1 MRFIGA
7 CPCFF
12 FVFVSECIHAVK
24 VRGMFNDK
32 GQPVAVAQPGMP
44 VEVIGWRDLPSAGEE
59 ILEVETEVT
68 DTVSMLCC

>member
-1 MRFIGA
+1 MY
-7 CPCFF
+7 
-12 FVFVSECIHAVK
+12 VVK

-68 DTVSMLCC
+68 DSQCFDACCISMYCYY